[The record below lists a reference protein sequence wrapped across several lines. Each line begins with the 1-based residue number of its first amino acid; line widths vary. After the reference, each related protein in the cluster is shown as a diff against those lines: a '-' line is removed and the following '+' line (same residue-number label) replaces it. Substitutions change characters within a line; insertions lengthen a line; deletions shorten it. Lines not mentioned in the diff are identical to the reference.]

1 MFLED
6 DSVFSA
12 PDVVLSSSKC
22 TNQVGHSNMPTER
35 QREARLPVDVVRDR
49 KRSLQPDR
57 TTKAMPCHARD
68 LSTRV

>member
-12 PDVVLSSSKC
+12 PDDVLSSSKC

-35 QREARLPVDVVRDR
+35 QREARLPVDV
-49 KRSLQPDR
+49 PGI
-57 TTKAMPCHARD
+57 
-68 LSTRV
+68 

>member
-1 MFLED
+1 MRRLMFLED

-35 QREARLPVDVVRDR
+35 QREARLPVDV
-49 KRSLQPDR
+49 PGI
-57 TTKAMPCHARD
+57 
-68 LSTRV
+68 